1 MARIHQISAFLS
13 VGALLVMYQLYSVY
27 EEQVTEITNHLYQKI
42 SAIAN
47 DSVLGLNELL
57 EPEQFVEIEPQECL
71 PLAEF
76 DGGIKT
82 EMCIKPVETDIWVSG
97 AIKAYGSFEYTYVNN
112 VVKAMAKFEN
122 ATFLDVGSNIGMYTV
137 VVAAMKRQVVAVDAD
152 PVNLAY
158 VRRSLDLTS
167 HTEYVRI
174 VYNSVSNEHMTLY
187 PFRDD
192 PSNQGRTM
200 MKTAKQMEEHN
211 LIGSSPPIH
220 SVTMLEIFTLI
231 QADTIILKI
240 DIEGYECKALQSEIL
255 LSLSGKF
262 IPYIF
267 MEFGFIKLPEN
278 ENNCP
283 EYKEWVELF
292 FLGGYMPANPATLE
306 IMEKE
311 SIDVMWDLVWVHS
324 SVK

>member
-1 MARIHQISAFLS
+1 
-13 VGALLVMYQLYSVY
+13 MYQLYSVY

-57 EPEQFVEIEPQECL
+57 EPGQFVEIEPQECL

-112 VVKAMAKFEN
+112 VVKAMTKFEN

-158 VRRSLDLTS
+158 IRRSLDLTS

-200 MKTAKQMEEHN
+200 MKTAEQMEKNN
-211 LIGSSPPIH
+211 LTASSPPIH
-220 SVTMLEIFTLI
+220 SVTMQEIFSLI
-231 QADTIILKI
+231 QAATIILKI
-240 DIEGYECKALQSEIL
+240 DIEGYECKALQAEIL
-255 LSLSGKF
+255 LGKSGKF

-267 MEFGFIKLPEN
+267 MEFNFLRLAEN

-283 EYKEWVELF
+283 DFKEWVELF
-292 FLGGYMPANPATLE
+292 FQGGYSPADPGTMQMLE
-306 IMEKE
+306 RDSFDGMGDI
-311 SIDVMWDLVWVHS
+311 VWVHS
-324 SVK
+324 SVE